1 LDYVGMGVM
10 AYPLRY
16 ALADLA
22 LALSR
27 AAEDGDAVRATA
39 ARAAADMIGDGAGV
53 QLLRDDGKYGPITFH
68 HLDESQSAPLIR
80 MLDRAGELPD
90 DDLSTALAA
99 SRRPLVLAPD
109 AGQPLT
115 ELPQPRSQTFDDP
128 GAPNPLLYAAALCPV
143 IVDNTYAGYL
153 VLTRATP
160 GSLYSAAEV
169 ELARDIAGE
178 LSLACSATKARER
191 LRASEEKYR
200 RVLETIPEG
209 VLQLD
214 SEGVATYA
222 NEPIG
227 VVLGLPRAQL
237 VGVSLRGF
245 LDVRGQAE
253 FTRRLAECKAGRS
266 TVGATKLMRAD
277 GSQRSVRISMM
288 PLTDAQTPY
297 LGVVCM
303 VTDTTDHIDARGLK
317 RQLDHLRRLDS
328 LGQLIGGISHDFN
341 NLLTVVA
348 GSADMIAT
356 TTAEGSPQH
365 QLAKDV
371 MHAVDTGRSL
381 THQLLAFGRTEGN
394 RPEII
399 PIPDLL
405 TDVQS
410 LFSRTL
416 GERIGL
422 DLAFGPDVWPVCAER
437 GPLEQALVN
446 LAANA
451 RDAMLHGGMLRVT
464 ATNETVLP
472 GQLAEGA
479 PTGRLV
485 HMVITD
491 TGTGMSD
498 ETRKRALEPFF
509 TTRPTAAGLGL
520 ATTAGI
526 VQGIGGYISLESQP
540 RMGTT
545 VHLYLPAAEERAA
558 PAVDRQITP
567 SVIGRVLIVED
578 QPEVAQLVRRLI
590 EPAGYAITVATDALT
605 AVTQVAAGAHPD
617 LLITDV
623 VMPTMTGPELADAL
637 RTHQPDLPVLF
648 MSGYT
653 AASLGPQLHLDGNS
667 MLVEKPFTRSTLLA
681 AIRSLC
687 GPQPPLPGSR
697 PAPLPG
703 SPLPLVPLPLP
714 EN

>member
-1 LDYVGMGVM
+1 MGVM

-27 AAEDGDAVRATA
+27 VSEDAAAVRSTA

-53 QLLRDDGKYGPITFH
+53 QLLRDDGRYDAITYH
-68 HLDESQSAPLIR
+68 HVDDERSAALGRLLDHVDQ
-80 MLDRAGELPD
+80 LPD
-90 DDLSTALAA
+90 DEFSTALAA
-99 SRRPLVLAPD
+99 SRRPMVLSGDGIEPL
-109 AGQPLT
+109 AG
-115 ELPQPRSQTFDDP
+115 DDHQIH
-128 GAPNPLLYAAALCPV
+128 AAVLCPV

-153 VLTRATP
+153 VLTRETP
-160 GSLYSAAEV
+160 GASYSSAEV

-178 LSLACSATKARER
+178 LALACSSARAMER
-191 LRASEEKYR
+191 LKASEERYR

-237 VGVSLRGF
+237 VGVALRGF
-245 LDVRGQAE
+245 LDAVGQKELA
-253 FTRRLAECKAGRS
+253 RRLAECQAGRS
-266 TVGATKLMRAD
+266 TVGGTRLMRAD
-277 GSQRSVRISMM
+277 GSQRSVRMSMM
-288 PLTDAQTPY
+288 PLMNEQAQFS
-297 LGVVCM
+297 GVVCM
-303 VTDTTDHIDARGLK
+303 ITDTTDHIDARGLK

-348 GSADMIAT
+348 GSADMIAGKVE
-356 TTAEGSPQH
+356 EGTPQH
-365 QLAKDV
+365 QLAKDILD
-371 MHAVDTGRSL
+371 AVGTGRTL
-381 THQLLAFGRTEGN
+381 THQLLAFGRSDGN

-416 GERIGL
+416 GEHIGL
-422 DLAFGPDVWPVCAER
+422 DLAFGKDVWAVRAER

-451 RDAMLHGGMLRVT
+451 RDAMLHGGMLRVA
-464 ATNETVLP
+464 ATNEVVEP
-472 GQLAEGA
+472 GDHAHGA

-485 HMVITD
+485 HLVITD
-491 TGTGMSD
+491 TGVGMTD
-498 ETRKRALEPFF
+498 EVRQRALEPFF

-526 VQGIGGYISLESQP
+526 VQGIGGSIELESEP

-545 VHLYLPAAEERAA
+545 VHLYLPAAEERSATA
-558 PAVDRQITP
+558 GERPGGNP
-567 SVIGRVLIVED
+567 VIGRVLIVED
-578 QPEVAQLVRRLI
+578 QPEVAQLVERLI
-590 EPAGYAITVATDALT
+590 APAGYAITVATDALT
-605 AVTQVAAGAHPD
+605 AVSQVAAGAHPD

-623 VMPTMTGPELADAL
+623 VMPTMTGPELAGAL
-637 RTHQPDLPVLF
+637 RTHHPHLPVLF

-653 AASLGPQLHLDGNS
+653 AASLGPQLHLDDNS
-667 MLVEKPFTRSTLLA
+667 MLLEKPFTRSTLLG
-681 AIRSLC
+681 AIRNLC
-687 GPQPPLPGSR
+687 GPQPTRS
-697 PAPLPG
+697 
-703 SPLPLVPLPLP
+703 
-714 EN
+714 E

>member
-1 LDYVGMGVM
+1 MGVM
-10 AYPLRY
+10 AFPLRY

-27 AAEDGDAVRATA
+27 ACEDIAEVRSTA
-39 ARAAADMIGDGAGV
+39 ARAAADMVGDGAGV
-53 QLLRDDGKYGPITFH
+53 QLLRDDGRYDEFTFYH
-68 HLDESQSAPLIR
+68 PEADQAEVLRLV
-80 MLDRAGELPD
+80 LNRAGQRPED
-90 DDLSTALAA
+90 DDFSTELAA
-99 SRRPLVLAPD
+99 TRRPVVLAAVND
-109 AGQPLT
+109 EPLA
-115 ELPQPRSQTFDDP
+115 ELGSTVH
-128 GAPNPLLYAAALCPV
+128 AAVLCPM
-143 IVDNTYAGYL
+143 IVDNSYVGYL
-153 VLTRATP
+153 ILTRSRP
-160 GSLYSAAEV
+160 GMFYSPGEV

-178 LSLACSATKARER
+178 LCLALSSVHARER

-227 VVLGLPRAQL
+227 VVLGLPRQQL
-237 VGVSLRGF
+237 IGLKLRGF
-245 LDVRGQAE
+245 LDEQGQKE
-253 FTRRLAECKAGRS
+253 LTRRLAECRAGRS
-266 TVGATKLMRAD
+266 TVGATRLLRAD
-277 GSQRSVRISMM
+277 GSRRNVRVSMM
-288 PLTDAQTPY
+288 PLTGEHGEYA
-297 LGVVCM
+297 GVVCM
-303 VTDTTDHIDARGLK
+303 ITDTTDHIDARGLK

-348 GSADMIAT
+348 GSADMIAST
-356 TTAEGSPQH
+356 TDNQSPQH
-365 QLAKDV
+365 QLAKDI
-371 MHAVDTGRSL
+371 MNAVGTGRTL

-394 RPEII
+394 RSEII
-399 PIPDLL
+399 GIPDLL

-416 GERIGL
+416 GEHIGL
-422 DLAFGPDVWPVCAER
+422 DLAFGPDVWPIRAER

-451 RDAMLHGGMLRVT
+451 RDAMLRGGMLRVA
-464 ATNETVLP
+464 ATNEVIEP

-479 PTGRLV
+479 PNGRLV

-491 TGTGMSD
+491 TGIGMSD

-509 TTRPTAAGLGL
+509 TTRPTASGLGL

-526 VQGIGGYISLESQP
+526 VQGIGGHIALESEP

-545 VHLYLPAAEERAA
+545 VHLYLPAAEERPPQSA
-558 PAVDRQITP
+558 DRSSTH

-578 QPEVAQLVRRLI
+578 QPEVAQLVQRLI
-590 EPAGYAITVATDALT
+590 EPAGYAITVATDALM
-605 AVTQVAAGAHPD
+605 AVTQVAVGGRPD

-623 VMPTMTGPELADAL
+623 VMPSMTGPELANAL
-637 RTHQPDLPVLF
+637 RTHHPDLPVLY

-653 AASLGPQLHLDGNS
+653 AASLGPQLNLDENS
-667 MLVEKPFTRSTLLA
+667 MLIEKPFTRSTLLN
-681 AIRSLC
+681 AIKSLC
-687 GPQPPLPGSR
+687 GPQPPLAG
-697 PAPLPG
+697 
-703 SPLPLVPLPLP
+703 
-714 EN
+714 

>member
-1 LDYVGMGVM
+1 MGVM

-27 AAEDGDAVRATA
+27 VSDDPAAVQSTA

-53 QLLRDDGKYGPITFH
+53 QLLRDDGRYDTISYH
-68 HLDESQSAPLIR
+68 HIDDERSASLAQLLDHVDQ
-80 MLDRAGELPD
+80 LPD
-90 DDLSTALAA
+90 DDFSTAMAA
-99 SRRPLVLAPD
+99 SRRPIVLAGDGIEPL
-109 AGQPLT
+109 AGDEHLIH
-115 ELPQPRSQTFDDP
+115 
-128 GAPNPLLYAAALCPV
+128 AAVLCPV

-153 VLTRATP
+153 VLTRETSGAF
-160 GSLYSAAEV
+160 YSTAEV

-178 LSLACSATKARER
+178 LALACSSARALER
-191 LRASEEKYR
+191 LRASEERYR

-214 SEGVATYA
+214 PDGQVTYA

-227 VVLGLPRAQL
+227 VVLGMPRSQL

-245 LDVRGQAE
+245 LDNQGQKE
-253 FTRRLAECKAGRS
+253 LTRRLTECESGRS
-266 TVGATKLMRAD
+266 TVGATRLMRAD
-277 GSQRSVRISMM
+277 GSQRSVRMSMM
-288 PLTDAQTPY
+288 PLMDDHGGFS
-297 LGVVCM
+297 GVVLM

-341 NLLTVVA
+341 NLLTVVG
-348 GSADMIAT
+348 GSADMIASSVE
-356 TTAEGSPQH
+356 EGSPQH
-365 QLAKDV
+365 RMATDILD
-371 MHAVDTGRSL
+371 AVNTGRTL
-381 THQLLAFGRTEGN
+381 THQLLAFGRSDGN

-416 GERIGL
+416 GEHIGL
-422 DLAFGPDVWPVCAER
+422 DLAFGPDVWPIRAER

-451 RDAMLHGGMLRVT
+451 RDAMLHGGMLRV
-464 ATNETVLP
+464 AAMNEVVESGT
-472 GQLAEGA
+472 AEGKPA
-479 PTGRLV
+479 GRLV
-485 HMVITD
+485 HLVITD
-491 TGTGMSD
+491 TGMGMTD
-498 ETRKRALEPFF
+498 EVRRRALEPFF

-526 VQGIGGYISLESQP
+526 VQGIGGHIELESEP

-545 VHLYLPAAEERAA
+545 VHLYLPAAEER
-558 PAVDRQITP
+558 PASAEVRQGKP
-567 SVIGRVLIVED
+567 AVIGRVLIVED
-578 QPEVAQLVRRLI
+578 QPEVAQLVQRLI
-590 EPAGYAITVATDALT
+590 EPAGYAITVATDALS

-623 VMPTMTGPELADAL
+623 VMPTMTGPELAAAL
-637 RTHQPDLPVLF
+637 RTHHPNLPVLY

-653 AASLGPQLHLDGNS
+653 AASLGPQLHLDDNS
-667 MLVEKPFTRSTLLA
+667 MLIEKPFTRSTLLA
-681 AIRSLC
+681 AIRNLSES
-687 GPQPPLPGSR
+687 QPG
-697 PAPLPG
+697 
-703 SPLPLVPLPLP
+703 
-714 EN
+714 

>member
-1 LDYVGMGVM
+1 MGVM

-27 AAEDGDAVRATA
+27 VADNAAEVRATA

-53 QLLRDDGKYGPITFH
+53 QLLRDDGRYDALTYRH
-68 HLDESQSAPLIR
+68 VDDERSAALSR
-80 MLDRAGELPD
+80 VLEHVGKLPD
-90 DDLSTALAA
+90 DDFSTALAA
-99 SRRPLVLAPD
+99 SRRPIVLAGDGVEPL
-109 AGQPLT
+109 AGDEHQVH
-115 ELPQPRSQTFDDP
+115 
-128 GAPNPLLYAAALCPV
+128 AAVLCPV

-153 VLTRATP
+153 VLTRETP
-160 GSLYSAAEV
+160 GAFYSTAEV

-178 LSLACSATKARER
+178 LALAVSSAHALER
-191 LRASEEKYR
+191 LRASEERYR

-227 VVLGLPRAQL
+227 VVLGMPRHQL

-245 LDVRGQAE
+245 LDDQGQKE
-253 FTRRLAECKAGRS
+253 LNRRLTECRAGRS
-266 TVGATKLMRAD
+266 TVGATRLMRAD
-277 GSQRSVRISMM
+277 GSRRSVRMSMM
-288 PLTDAQTPY
+288 PLMDDQARFS
-297 LGVVCM
+297 GVVCM

-341 NLLTVVA
+341 NLLTVVG
-348 GSADMIAT
+348 GSADMILT
-356 TTAEGSPQH
+356 SVEEGSAQH
-365 QLAKDV
+365 QLAQDILE
-371 MHAVDTGRSL
+371 AVGTGRTL
-381 THQLLAFGRTEGN
+381 THQLLAFGRSEGN

-416 GERIGL
+416 GEHIGL
-422 DLAFGPDVWPVCAER
+422 DLAFGPDVWPVRAER

-451 RDAMLHGGMLRVT
+451 RDAMLHGGMLRV
-464 ATNETVLP
+464 AASNEVHEQGEP
-472 GQLAEGA
+472 PEGA
-479 PTGRLV
+479 PQGRLV

-491 TGTGMSD
+491 TGSGMTD
-498 ETRKRALEPFF
+498 EVRQRALEPFF

-526 VQGIGGYISLESQP
+526 VQGLGGHIVLESQP

-545 VHLYLPAAEERAA
+545 VHLYLPAAEERRAEA
-558 PAVDRQITP
+558 REAVSQ
-567 SVIGRVLIVED
+567 VIGNVLIVED
-578 QPEVAQLVRRLI
+578 QPEVAQLVQRLI
-590 EPAGYAITVATDALT
+590 EPAGYVITVATDALM

-623 VMPTMTGPELADAL
+623 VMPTMTGPELASAL
-637 RTHQPDLPVLF
+637 RTHHPDLPVLY

-653 AASLGPQLHLDGNS
+653 AASLGPQLHLDDNS
-667 MLVEKPFTRSTLLA
+667 MLIEKPFTRSTLLG
-681 AIRSLC
+681 AIRTLC
-687 GPQPPLPGSR
+687 GPQPTPG
-697 PAPLPG
+697 
-703 SPLPLVPLPLP
+703 
-714 EN
+714 E

>member
-1 LDYVGMGVM
+1 MGVM

-27 AAEDGDAVRATA
+27 AAEDVAEVQATA

-53 QLLRDDGKYGPITFH
+53 QLLGDDGHYEALTFH
-68 HLDESQSAPLIR
+68 HPDVERSAALQRALDQQGR
-80 MLDRAGELPD
+80 LPED
-90 DDLSTALAA
+90 EFSTTLAA
-99 SRRPLVLAPD
+99 SRRPVVLAADGREP
-109 AGQPLT
+109 
-115 ELPQPRSQTFDDP
+115 LPQFST
-128 GAPNPLLYAAALCPV
+128 GVHAAVLCPV

-153 VLTRATP
+153 ILTRGEV
-160 GSLYSAAEV
+160 GSFYAAAEV
-169 ELARDIAGE
+169 ELARDITGE
-178 LSLACSATKARER
+178 LCLALSSAKARER
-191 LRASEEKYR
+191 LKVSEEKYR

-214 SEGVATYA
+214 VEGVATYA

-227 VVLGLPRAQL
+227 VVLGMPRHQL
-237 VGVSLRGF
+237 VGMPLRGF
-245 LDVRGQAE
+245 LDVVGQKE
-253 FTRRLAECKAGRS
+253 LNRRLAECKAGRS
-266 TVGATKLMRAD
+266 TVGATRLNRAD
-277 GSQRSVRISMM
+277 GSHRSVRMSMM
-288 PLTDAQTPY
+288 PLTDETGQY
-297 LGVVCM
+297 SGVVCM

-348 GSADMIAT
+348 GSADMIAS

-365 QLAKDV
+365 QMATDI
-371 MHAVDTGRSL
+371 MAAVNTGRSL

-416 GERIGL
+416 GEHIGL
-422 DLAFGPDVWPVCAER
+422 DLAFGPDVWPIRAER

-451 RDAMLHGGMLRVT
+451 RDAMLRGGMLRVA
-464 ATNETVLP
+464 ATNEVVVP

-479 PTGRLV
+479 PTGKLV

-491 TGTGMSD
+491 TGVGMSD

-526 VQGIGGYISLESQP
+526 VQGIGGHIMLESEP

-545 VHLYLPAAEERAA
+545 VHLYLPAAEERPA
-558 PAVDRQITP
+558 PAVDRQTTP

-578 QPEVAQLVRRLI
+578 QPEVAQLVQRLI
-590 EPAGYAITVATDALT
+590 EPAGYTITVATDALT
-605 AVTQVAAGAHPD
+605 AVTQVAAGEHPD

-623 VMPTMTGPELADAL
+623 VMPTMTGPELANAL
-637 RTHQPDLPVLF
+637 RTHQPDLPVLY

-653 AASLGPQLHLDGNS
+653 AASLGPQLNLDANS
-667 MLVEKPFTRSTLLA
+667 MLIEKPFTRSTLLG
-681 AIRSLC
+681 AIKSLC
-687 GPQPPLPGSR
+687 GPQPPREASHPHPGQS
-697 PAPLPG
+697 
-703 SPLPLVPLPLP
+703 
-714 EN
+714 

>member
-1 LDYVGMGVM
+1 MGVM

-27 AAEDGDAVRATA
+27 AADDAAEVRSTA

-53 QLLRDDGKYGPITFH
+53 QLLGDDGRYDAITYH
-68 HLDESQSAPLIR
+68 HIDDERSAALGR
-80 MLDRAGELPD
+80 MLDHAGRLPD
-90 DDLSTALAA
+90 DDFSTTLAA
-99 SRRPLVLAPD
+99 SRRPIVLAGD
-109 AGQPLT
+109 GAEPLSSG
-115 ELPQPRSQTFDDP
+115 EQQVH
-128 GAPNPLLYAAALCPV
+128 AAVLCPV

-153 VLTRATP
+153 VLTRETP
-160 GSLYSAAEV
+160 GALYSTAEV

-178 LSLACSATKARER
+178 LALAVSNAHAMER
-191 LRASEEKYR
+191 LRASEERYR

-214 SEGVATYA
+214 PEGVATYA
-222 NEPIG
+222 NEPMG

-245 LDVRGQAE
+245 LDDQGQKE
-253 FTRRLAECKAGRS
+253 LTRRLNECKAGRS
-266 TVGATKLMRAD
+266 TVGATRLMRAD
-277 GSQRSVRISMM
+277 GSRRSVRMSMM
-288 PLTDAQTPY
+288 PLMDDHGRFN
-297 LGVVCM
+297 GVVCM

-348 GSADMIAT
+348 GSADMILT
-356 TTAEGSPQH
+356 TSAEGEQHH
-365 QLAKDV
+365 QLARDI
-371 MHAVDTGRSL
+371 MEAVSTGRTL
-381 THQLLAFGRTEGN
+381 THQLLAFGRSDGN

-416 GERIGL
+416 GEHIGL
-422 DLAFGPDVWPVCAER
+422 DLAFGPDVWPVRAER

-446 LAANA
+446 VAANA
-451 RDAMLHGGMLRVT
+451 RDAMLHGGMVRVA
-464 ATNETVLP
+464 ATNEVHKTGAP
-472 GQLAEGA
+472 PEGA
-479 PTGRLV
+479 PAGRVV
-485 HMVITD
+485 HLVITD
-491 TGTGMSD
+491 TGVGMTD
-498 ETRKRALEPFF
+498 EVRQRALEPFF

-526 VQGIGGYISLESQP
+526 VQGIGGHIELESQP
-540 RMGTT
+540 RIGTT
-545 VHLYLPAAEERAA
+545 VHLYLPAAEEKPATSGERQGA
-558 PAVDRQITP
+558 PA
-567 SVIGRVLIVED
+567 VIGRVLIVED
-578 QPEVAQLVRRLI
+578 QPEVAQLVQRLI
-590 EPAGYAITVATDALT
+590 EPAGYAITVATDALM

-623 VMPTMTGPELADAL
+623 VMPAMTGPELASAL
-637 RTHQPDLPVLF
+637 RTHHPDLPVLY

-653 AASLGPQLHLDGNS
+653 AASLGPQLTLDENS
-667 MLVEKPFTRSTLLA
+667 MLIEKPFTRSTLLG
-681 AIRSLC
+681 AIRTLC
-687 GPQPPLPGSR
+687 GPQPPR
-697 PAPLPG
+697 NPA
-703 SPLPLVPLPLP
+703 
-714 EN
+714 

>member
-1 LDYVGMGVM
+1 MGVM

-27 AAEDGDAVRATA
+27 VAENAEEVRSTA
-39 ARAAADMIGDGAGV
+39 ARAAADMVGDGAGV
-53 QLLRDDGKYGPITFH
+53 QLLGDDGRYDTLTYH
-68 HLDESQSAPLIR
+68 HVDDELAPAFARL
-80 MLDRAGELPD
+80 LDRAGELPD
-90 DDLSTALAA
+90 DDFSTSLAA
-99 SRRPLVLAPD
+99 SRRPVVLA
-109 AGQPLT
+109 GENGEPLT
-115 ELPQPRSQTFDDP
+115 ELPRPRHEAYVDP
-128 GAPNPLLYAAALCPV
+128 GVPAPDIHAAVLCPI

-160 GSLYSAAEV
+160 GAVYSAAEV
-169 ELARDIAGE
+169 ELARDVAGE
-178 LSLACSATKARER
+178 LSLALSGARAMER
-191 LRASEEKYR
+191 LRASEERYR

-214 SEGVATYA
+214 DDGVATYA

-227 VVLGLPRAQL
+227 VVLGMPRAQL
-237 VGVSLRGF
+237 IGVSLRGF
-245 LDVRGQAE
+245 LDKHGQAE
-253 FTRRLAECKAGRS
+253 LTRRLAECKAGRS

-277 GSQRSVRISMM
+277 GSQRSVRMSMM
-288 PLTDAQTPY
+288 PLEDEHGRRN
-297 LGVVCM
+297 GVLCM
-303 VTDTTDHIDARGLK
+303 VTDTTDHIDAKGLK

-328 LGQLIGGISHDFN
+328 MGQLIGGISHDFN
-341 NLLTVVA
+341 NLMTVVA

-356 TTAEGSPQH
+356 TTAEGTPQH
-365 QLAKDV
+365 QMAKDILD
-371 MHAVDTGRSL
+371 AVATGRTL

-422 DLAFGPDVWPVCAER
+422 DLAFSPDVWPVRAER

-451 RDAMLHGGMLRVT
+451 RDAMLHGGMLRVA
-464 ATNETVLP
+464 ATNEVVEP

-479 PTGRLV
+479 PAGRIV
-485 HMVITD
+485 HMVIQD
-491 TGTGMSD
+491 TGVGMSD
-498 ETRKRALEPFF
+498 ETRRRALEPFF

-526 VQGIGGYISLESQP
+526 VQGIGGHIALESQP

-545 VHLYLPAAEERAA
+545 VHLYLPAAEERA
-558 PAVDRQITP
+558 PAVDRRVTP
-567 SVIGRVLIVED
+567 AVIGRVLIVED
-578 QPEVAQLVRRLI
+578 QPEVAQLVQRLI
-590 EPAGYAITVATDALT
+590 EPAGYEITVATDALT

-623 VMPTMTGPELADAL
+623 VMPTMTGPELAAAL
-637 RTHQPDLPVLF
+637 RTHHPDLPVLY

-653 AASLGPQLHLDGNS
+653 AASLGPQLHLDANS
-667 MLVEKPFTRSTLLA
+667 MLVEKPFTRSTLLG
-681 AIRSLC
+681 AIHTLC
-687 GPQPPLPGSR
+687 GPQPARRTS
-697 PAPLPG
+697 
-703 SPLPLVPLPLP
+703 
-714 EN
+714 

>member
-1 LDYVGMGVM
+1 M

-27 AAEDGDAVRATA
+27 AAGDSAEVQATA

-53 QLLRDDGKYGPITFH
+53 QLLRDDGRYDTITVH
-68 HLDESQSAPLIR
+68 HPDVEQSA
-80 MLDRAGELPD
+80 MLGRTLNRADQLPD
-90 DDLSTALAA
+90 DGFSTALAA
-99 SRRPLVLAPD
+99 SRRPMVLA
-109 AGQPLT
+109 AEGQEPLA
-115 ELPQPRSQTFDDP
+115 ELSGIHATV
-128 GAPNPLLYAAALCPV
+128 LCPV

-153 VLTRATP
+153 ILTRSAP
-160 GSLYSAAEV
+160 GSFYTTAEV

-178 LSLACSATKARER
+178 LCLALSSARAMER

-214 SEGVATYA
+214 AEGVATYA

-237 VGVSLRGF
+237 IGVSLRGF
-245 LDVRGQAE
+245 LDDQGQKE
-253 FTRRLAECKAGRS
+253 LTRRLAECKAGRS
-266 TVGATKLMRAD
+266 TVGATRLLRAD
-277 GSQRSVRISMM
+277 GSQRSVRVSMM
-288 PLTDAQTPY
+288 PLTDEHGQY
-297 LGVVCM
+297 GGVVCM

-348 GSADMIAT
+348 GSADMISS
-356 TTAEGSPQH
+356 TTADGSPQH
-365 QLAKDV
+365 QLAKDI
-371 MHAVDTGRSL
+371 MDAVATGRTL
-381 THQLLAFGRTEGN
+381 THQLLAFGRTDGN

-416 GERIGL
+416 GEHIGL
-422 DLAFGPDVWPVCAER
+422 DLAFGPDVWPVRAER

-451 RDAMLHGGMLRVT
+451 RDAMLHGGMLRVA
-464 ATNETVLP
+464 ATNEVVQA

-491 TGTGMSD
+491 TGVGMTD
-498 ETRKRALEPFF
+498 ETRRRALEPFF

-526 VQGIGGYISLESQP
+526 VQGIGGHITLESEP

-545 VHLYLPAAEERAA
+545 VHLYLPAAEER
-558 PAVDRQITP
+558 PVSSGDRQGTTQL
-567 SVIGRVLIVED
+567 IGRVLIVED
-578 QPEVAQLVRRLI
+578 QPEVAQLVQRLI
-590 EPAGYAITVATDALT
+590 EPAGYEITVATDALM

-623 VMPTMTGPELADAL
+623 VMPTMTGPELASAL
-637 RTHQPDLPVLF
+637 RTHHPHLPVLF

-653 AASLGPQLHLDGNS
+653 AASLGPQLNLDTNS
-667 MLVEKPFTRSTLLA
+667 MLIEKPFTRSTLLG
-681 AIRSLC
+681 AIKSLC
-687 GPQPPLPGSR
+687 GPQPPLGS
-697 PAPLPG
+697 
-703 SPLPLVPLPLP
+703 S
-714 EN
+714 

>member
-1 LDYVGMGVM
+1 M

-27 AAEDGDAVRATA
+27 VSHDPAAVQSTA

-53 QLLRDDGKYGPITFH
+53 QLLRDDGRYDSITYH
-68 HLDESQSAPLIR
+68 HIDDERSASMSRVLDHVDQ
-80 MLDRAGELPD
+80 LPD
-90 DDLSTALAA
+90 DDFSTALAA
-99 SRRPLVLAPD
+99 SRRPLVLAGDGVEPL
-109 AGQPLT
+109 AG
-115 ELPQPRSQTFDDP
+115 EEHEIHS
-128 GAPNPLLYAAALCPV
+128 AVLCPV

-153 VLTRATP
+153 VLTRETP
-160 GSLYSAAEV
+160 GSFYSTAEV

-178 LSLACSATKARER
+178 LALACSSARALER
-191 LRASEEKYR
+191 LRASEERYR

-214 SEGVATYA
+214 DDGVVTYA

-227 VVLGLPRAQL
+227 VVLGMPRSQL

-245 LDVRGQAE
+245 LNDQGQKE
-253 FTRRLAECKAGRS
+253 LNRRINECREGRS
-266 TVGATKLMRAD
+266 TVGGTRLMRAD
-277 GSQRSVRISMM
+277 GSQRTVRISMM
-288 PLTDAQTPY
+288 PLMGDHGEFT
-297 LGVVCM
+297 GVVCM

-341 NLLTVVA
+341 NLLTVVG
-348 GSADMIAT
+348 GSAEMITASAEQDSQHHRLAT
-356 TTAEGSPQH
+356 DILE
-365 QLAKDV
+365 
-371 MHAVDTGRSL
+371 AVGTGRSL
-381 THQLLAFGRTEGN
+381 THQLLAFGRSDGN

-416 GERIGL
+416 GEHIGL
-422 DLAFGPDVWPVCAER
+422 DLAFGPDVWAVRAER

-451 RDAMLHGGMLRVT
+451 RDAMLHGGMLRV
-464 ATNETVLP
+464 AAMNEVVEP
-472 GQLAEGA
+472 GKGPEGMPA
-479 PTGRLV
+479 GKLV
-485 HMVITD
+485 HIVITD
-491 TGTGMSD
+491 TGVGMTD
-498 ETRKRALEPFF
+498 EVRQRALEPFF

-526 VQGIGGYISLESQP
+526 VQGIGGHIELESEP

-545 VHLYLPAAEERAA
+545 VHLYLPAAEEKPASATGRQGA
-558 PAVDRQITP
+558 PT
-567 SVIGRVLIVED
+567 VIGRVLIVED
-578 QPEVAQLVRRLI
+578 QPEVAQLVQRLI
-590 EPAGYAITVATDALT
+590 EPAGYAITVATDTLQ
-605 AVTQVAAGAHPD
+605 AVSLVAAGQHPD

-623 VMPTMTGPELADAL
+623 VMPTMTGPELANAL
-637 RTHQPDLPVLF
+637 RTHRPDLPVLY

-653 AASLGPQLHLDGNS
+653 AASLGPQLHLDDNS
-667 MLVEKPFTRSTLLA
+667 MLIEKPFTRSTLLA
-681 AIRSLC
+681 AIRTLA
-687 GPQPPLPGSR
+687 GTQPSS
-697 PAPLPG
+697 AP
-703 SPLPLVPLPLP
+703 
-714 EN
+714 NDTATAK

>member
-1 LDYVGMGVM
+1 M

-27 AAEDGDAVRATA
+27 AAQDVAKVRATA
-39 ARAAADMIGDGAGV
+39 AQAAADMVGDGAGI
-53 QLLRDDGKYGPITFH
+53 QMLREDGRYDAITFH
-68 HLDESQSAPLIR
+68 HPDDGLRAPYAEL
-80 MLDRAGELPD
+80 LDREGELPD
-90 DDLSTALAA
+90 DDFSTGLAA
-99 SRRPLVLAPD
+99 SRRPVVLT
-109 AGQPLT
+109 GQGGEPLT
-115 ELPQPRSQTFDDP
+115 VLHRAGAEP
-128 GAPNPLLYAAALCPV
+128 GERAPAVHAAVLCPV

-153 VLTRATP
+153 LVVRGAP
-160 GSLYSAAEV
+160 GAAYTEAEV

-178 LSLACSATKARER
+178 LSLALSSARAQER
-191 LRASEEKYR
+191 LRASEERYR

-214 SEGVATYA
+214 DEGVATYA

-237 VGVSLRGF
+237 IGVSLRGF
-245 LDVRGQAE
+245 LDDAGQRE
-253 FTRRLAECKAGRS
+253 LMRRLAECRAGRS
-266 TVGATKLMRAD
+266 TVGATRLMRAD
-277 GSQRSVRISMM
+277 GSQRSVRMSMM
-288 PLTDAQTPY
+288 PLEDENGQHGHV
-297 LGVVCM
+297 LCM
-303 VTDTTDHIDARGLK
+303 ITDTTDHIDARGLK

-328 LGQLIGGISHDFN
+328 MGQLIGGISHDFN
-341 NLLTVVA
+341 NLMTVVQ

-356 TTAEGSPQH
+356 TTAEDSPQH
-365 QLAKDV
+365 RMAKDI
-371 MHAVDTGRSL
+371 MEAVNTGRTL

-422 DLAFGPDVWPVCAER
+422 DLAFGPDVWPVRAER

-451 RDAMLHGGMLRVT
+451 RDAMLHGGMLRVA
-464 ATNETVLP
+464 ATNEVIEP
-472 GQLAEGA
+472 GQLAEDA

-485 HMVITD
+485 HMVIQD
-491 TGTGMSD
+491 TGVGMTD

-526 VQGIGGYISLESQP
+526 VKGIGGHIALESEP

-545 VHLYLPAAEERAA
+545 VHLYLPAAEQRAG
-558 PAVDRQITP
+558 VDRRAKP
-567 SVIGRVLIVED
+567 AVIGRVLIVED
-578 QPEVAQLVRRLI
+578 QPEVAQLVQRLI
-590 EPAGYAITVATDALT
+590 APAGYEITVATDALT
-605 AVTQVAAGAHPD
+605 AVTEVAAGAQPD

-623 VMPTMTGPELADAL
+623 VMPTMTGPELAAAL
-637 RTHQPDLPVLF
+637 RTHHPDLPVLY

-653 AASLGPQLHLDGNS
+653 AASLGPQLHLDENS
-667 MLVEKPFTRSTLLA
+667 MLVEKPFTRSTLLG
-681 AIRSLC
+681 AILSLC
-687 GPQPPLPGSR
+687 GPQPSKSG
-697 PAPLPG
+697 
-703 SPLPLVPLPLP
+703 
-714 EN
+714 E

>member
-1 LDYVGMGVM
+1 M

-27 AAEDGDAVRATA
+27 AADDSAAVRATA
-39 ARAAADMIGDGAGV
+39 TRAAADMIGDGAGV
-53 QLLRDDGKYGPITFH
+53 QLLRDDGRYDTITYH
-68 HLDESQSAPLIR
+68 HLDDGQSAALAR
-80 MLDRAGELPD
+80 VLDRSHELPED
-90 DDLSTALAA
+90 DFSTALAA
-99 SRRPLVLAPD
+99 SRRPVVLVADGP
-109 AGQPLT
+109 GPLSS
-115 ELPQPRSQTFDDP
+115 LPSPRHHPYVDP
-128 GAPNPLLYAAALCPV
+128 GGDVPGIHAAVLCPL
-143 IVDNTYAGYL
+143 IVDNTYLGYL
-153 VLTRATP
+153 ILTRGAP
-160 GSLYSAAEV
+160 GSSYSTAEV
-169 ELARDIAGE
+169 ELARDITGE
-178 LSLACSATKARER
+178 LALAMSSARAIER
-191 LRASEEKYR
+191 LRLSEEKYR

-214 SEGVATYA
+214 ADGVATYA

-227 VVLGLPRAQL
+227 VVLGLPRKEL

-245 LDVRGQAE
+245 LDDLGQNE
-253 FTRRLAECKAGRS
+253 LTRRLTECKAGRS
-266 TVGATKLMRAD
+266 TVGATRLMRAD
-277 GSQRSVRISMM
+277 GSQRSVRMSMM
-288 PLTDAQTPY
+288 PLMDERHQFS
-297 LGVVCM
+297 GVVCM

-348 GSADMIAT
+348 GSADMIFT

-365 QLAKDV
+365 QLAKDI
-371 MHAVDTGRSL
+371 MDAVGTGRTL
-381 THQLLAFGRTEGN
+381 THQLLAFGRTDGN

-416 GERIGL
+416 GEHIGL
-422 DLAFGPDVWPVCAER
+422 DLAFGADVWPVRAER

-451 RDAMLHGGMLRVT
+451 RDAMLHGGMLRVA
-464 ATNETVLP
+464 ATNEVVKS

-479 PTGRLV
+479 PAGRIV
-485 HMVITD
+485 HMVIQD

-498 ETRKRALEPFF
+498 ETRRRALEPFF

-520 ATTAGI
+520 ATAAGI
-526 VQGIGGYISLESQP
+526 VQGIGGYISLESEP

-545 VHLYLPAAEERAA
+545 VHLYLPAAEERTVPSA
-558 PAVDRQITP
+558 DRQNSP
-567 SVIGRVLIVED
+567 NVIGRVLIVED
-578 QPEVAQLVRRLI
+578 QPEVAQLVQRLI
-590 EPAGYAITVATDALT
+590 APSGYEITVATDALM
-605 AVTQVAAGAHPD
+605 AVTQVAAGSHPD

-623 VMPTMTGPELADAL
+623 VMPTMTGPELAAAL
-637 RTHQPDLPVLF
+637 RTHHPDLPVLY

-653 AASLGPQLHLDGNS
+653 AASLGPQLHLDANS
-667 MLVEKPFTRSTLLA
+667 MLVEKPFTRSTLLG

-687 GPQPPLPGSR
+687 GPQPPR
-697 PAPLPG
+697 PT
-703 SPLPLVPLPLP
+703 S
-714 EN
+714 

>member
-1 LDYVGMGVM
+1 MGVM

-27 AAEDGDAVRATA
+27 AADDTAEVRVTA
-39 ARAAADMIGDGAGV
+39 ARAAADMIGDGAGA
-53 QLLRDDGKYGPITFH
+53 QLLRDDGRYDAITFH
-68 HLDESQSAPLIR
+68 HPDHEQNQALARVLN
-80 MLDRAGELPD
+80 RAGQLPD
-90 DDLSTALAA
+90 DDFSTALAA
-99 SRRPLVLAPD
+99 SRRPVVMAAEGREPLDQLAPMI
-109 AGQPLT
+109 
-115 ELPQPRSQTFDDP
+115 
-128 GAPNPLLYAAALCPV
+128 YATVLCPI

-153 VLTRATP
+153 ILTRSEP
-160 GSLYSAAEV
+160 GAFYAAAEV
-169 ELARDIAGE
+169 ELIRDIAGE
-178 LSLACSATKARER
+178 LSLALSSAKARKR
-191 LRASEEKYR
+191 LKVSEEKYR

-214 SEGVATYA
+214 PDGVATYA
-222 NEPIG
+222 NEPMG
-227 VVLGLPRAQL
+227 VVLGMPRSQL
-237 VGVSLRGF
+237 TGVSLRGF
-245 LDVRGQAE
+245 LDDQGQKE
-253 FTRRLAECKAGRS
+253 LTRRMAECKAGRS
-266 TVGATKLMRAD
+266 TVGATRMLRAD
-277 GSQRSVRISMM
+277 GSHRSVRMSMM
-288 PLTDAQTPY
+288 PLTGEHGQY
-297 LGVVCM
+297 QGVVCM

-365 QLAKDV
+365 QLARDI
-371 MHAVDTGRSL
+371 MDAVGKGRTL
-381 THQLLAFGRTEGN
+381 THQLLAFGRSEGN

-416 GERIGL
+416 GEHIGL
-422 DLAFGPDVWPVCAER
+422 DLAFGPDVWPVRAER

-451 RDAMLHGGMLRVT
+451 RDAMLHGGMLRVA
-464 ATNETVLP
+464 ATNEVVEPGRHADTV
-472 GQLAEGA
+472 

-485 HMVITD
+485 HLVITD
-491 TGTGMSD
+491 TGVGMDD
-498 ETRKRALEPFF
+498 ETRRRALEPFF

-526 VQGIGGYISLESQP
+526 VQGLGGHIELESQP

-545 VHLYLPAAEERAA
+545 VHLYLPAAEERPQ
-558 PAVDRQITP
+558 PAIDRQTTP
-567 SVIGRVLIVED
+567 AVIGRVLIVED
-578 QPEVAQLVRRLI
+578 QPEVAQLVQRLI
-590 EPAGYAITVATDALT
+590 EPAGYSITVATDALM
-605 AVTQVAAGAHPD
+605 AVTKVAAGEHPD

-623 VMPTMTGPELADAL
+623 VMPAMTGPELASAL
-637 RTHQPDLPVLF
+637 RTHHPELPVLY

-653 AASLGPQLHLDGNS
+653 AASLGPQLNLDENS
-667 MLVEKPFTRSTLLA
+667 MLIEKPFTRSTLLG
-681 AIRSLC
+681 AIKALC
-687 GPQPPLPGSR
+687 GPQPPLQTS
-697 PAPLPG
+697 
-703 SPLPLVPLPLP
+703 
-714 EN
+714 

>member
-1 LDYVGMGVM
+1 MGVM

-27 AAEDGDAVRATA
+27 AADDPAEVRSTA
-39 ARAAADMIGDGAGV
+39 AQAAADMIGDGAGV
-53 QLLRDDGKYGPITFH
+53 QLLRDDGRYDEISYH
-68 HLDESQSAPLIR
+68 HIDNERSAALGR
-80 MLDRAGELPD
+80 VLDRVGRLPED
-90 DDLSTALAA
+90 DFSTTLAA
-99 SRRPLVLAPD
+99 SRRPIVLAGD
-109 AGQPLT
+109 
-115 ELPQPRSQTFDDP
+115 
-128 GAPNPLLYAAALCPV
+128 GASPIGDGDHPVHAAVLCPV

-153 VLTRATP
+153 VLTRETP
-160 GSLYSAAEV
+160 GAFYSTAEV

-178 LSLACSATKARER
+178 LALAVSSARAMER
-191 LRASEEKYR
+191 LRASEERYR

-214 SEGVATYA
+214 PEGVATYA

-245 LDVRGQAE
+245 LDDQGQKE
-253 FTRRLAECKAGRS
+253 LTRRLDECKAGRS
-266 TVGATKLMRAD
+266 TVGATRLMRAD
-277 GSQRSVRISMM
+277 GSRRSVRMSMM
-288 PLTDAQTPY
+288 PLMDDHGRFN
-297 LGVVCM
+297 GVVCM

-348 GSADMIAT
+348 GSADMILT
-356 TTAEGSPQH
+356 TSVEGDQHH
-365 QLAKDV
+365 QLAKDI
-371 MHAVDTGRSL
+371 MEAVSTGRTL
-381 THQLLAFGRTEGN
+381 THQLLAFGRSDGN

-416 GERIGL
+416 GEHIGL
-422 DLAFGPDVWPVCAER
+422 DLAFGPDVWPVRAER

-446 LAANA
+446 VAANA
-451 RDAMLHGGMLRVT
+451 RDAMLHGGMVRVA
-464 ATNETVLP
+464 ATNEVHEP
-472 GQLAEGA
+472 GA
-479 PTGRLV
+479 PPQGAPAGRVV
-485 HMVITD
+485 HLVITD
-491 TGTGMSD
+491 TGVGMTD
-498 ETRKRALEPFF
+498 EVRQRALEPFF

-526 VQGIGGYISLESQP
+526 VQGIGGHIELESQP
-540 RMGTT
+540 RIGTT
-545 VHLYLPAAEERAA
+545 VHLYLPAAEEKTAATAERQGA
-558 PAVDRQITP
+558 PA
-567 SVIGRVLIVED
+567 VIGRVLIVED
-578 QPEVAQLVRRLI
+578 QPEVAQLVQRLI

-623 VMPTMTGPELADAL
+623 VMPTMTGPELAAAL
-637 RTHQPDLPVLF
+637 RTHHPDLPVLY

-653 AASLGPQLHLDGNS
+653 AASLGPQLTLDENS
-667 MLVEKPFTRSTLLA
+667 MLIEKPFTRSTLLG
-681 AIRSLC
+681 AIRTLC
-687 GPQPPLPGSR
+687 GPQPPR
-697 PAPLPG
+697 A
-703 SPLPLVPLPLP
+703 
-714 EN
+714 

>member
-1 LDYVGMGVM
+1 MGVM

-27 AAEDGDAVRATA
+27 AAENAAEVRSTA

-53 QLLRDDGKYGPITFH
+53 QLLRDDGRYDSITYQH
-68 HLDESQSAPLIR
+68 VDDERSASLGRLLDHGGQ
-80 MLDRAGELPD
+80 LPD
-90 DDLSTALAA
+90 DEFSTALAA
-99 SRRPLVLAPD
+99 GRRPLVLAGDGVEPL
-109 AGQPLT
+109 AGD
-115 ELPQPRSQTFDDP
+115 EHEIH
-128 GAPNPLLYAAALCPV
+128 AAVLCPV

-153 VLTRATP
+153 VLTRETP
-160 GSLYSAAEV
+160 GAFYSTAEV

-178 LSLACSATKARER
+178 LALACSSARALER
-191 LRASEEKYR
+191 LRASEERYR

-214 SEGVATYA
+214 PDGVATYA

-227 VVLGLPRAQL
+227 VVLGMPRHQL

-245 LDVRGQAE
+245 LDDQGQKE
-253 FTRRLAECKAGRS
+253 LTRRIAECQAGRS
-266 TVGATKLMRAD
+266 TVGATRLMRAD
-277 GSQRSVRISMM
+277 GSKRSVRMSMM
-288 PLTDAQTPY
+288 PLMDEQGQFT
-297 LGVVCM
+297 GVVCM

-341 NLLTVVA
+341 NLLTVVG
-348 GSADMIAT
+348 GSADMILSQ
-356 TTAEGSPQH
+356 TADGSPPH
-365 QLAKDV
+365 RLAQDILE
-371 MHAVDTGRSL
+371 AVNTGRTL
-381 THQLLAFGRTEGN
+381 THQLLAFGRSEGN

-416 GERIGL
+416 GEHIGL
-422 DLAFGPDVWPVCAER
+422 DLAFGPDVWPVKAER

-451 RDAMLHGGMLRVT
+451 RDAMLHGGMLRV
-464 ATNETVLP
+464 AAVNEVHET
-472 GQLAEGA
+472 GQPPEAA
-479 PTGRLV
+479 PQGRLV
-485 HMVITD
+485 HLVITD
-491 TGTGMSD
+491 TGTGMT
-498 ETRKRALEPFF
+498 EEVRQRALEPFF

-526 VQGIGGYISLESQP
+526 VQGIGGHIELESQP
-540 RMGTT
+540 RLGTT
-545 VHLYLPAAEERAA
+545 VHLYLPAAEERRPAEARQGAA
-558 PAVDRQITP
+558 Q
-567 SVIGRVLIVED
+567 VIGNVLIVED
-578 QPEVAQLVRRLI
+578 QPEVAQLVQRLI

-623 VMPTMTGPELADAL
+623 VMPTMTGPELASAL
-637 RTHQPDLPVLF
+637 RTHHPDLPVLY

-653 AASLGPQLHLDGNS
+653 AASLGPQLHLDENS
-667 MLVEKPFTRSTLLA
+667 MLIEKPFTRSTLLG
-681 AIRSLC
+681 AIRTLC
-687 GPQPPLPGSR
+687 GPQPAPG
-697 PAPLPG
+697 A
-703 SPLPLVPLPLP
+703 
-714 EN
+714 

>member
-1 LDYVGMGVM
+1 MGVM

-27 AAEDGDAVRATA
+27 ASQDASTVRATA
-39 ARAAADMIGDGAGV
+39 AQAAADMLGDAAGI
-53 QLLRDDGKYGPITFH
+53 QLLREDGRYDTITFH
-68 HLDESQSAPLIR
+68 HPDDELTRPYAQL
-80 MLDRAGELPD
+80 LDRDGELPD
-90 DDLSTALAA
+90 DDFSTGLAA
-99 SRRPLVLAPD
+99 SRRPVVLA
-109 AGQPLT
+109 GEGGEPLS
-115 ELPQPRSQTFDDP
+115 ELPRPRHQAYVDP
-128 GAPNPLLYAAALCPV
+128 GGARPAVHSAVLCPV

-153 VLTRATP
+153 VLVRADP
-160 GSLYSAAEV
+160 GSLYTEAEV

-178 LSLACSATKARER
+178 LSLALSSARAMER
-191 LRASEEKYR
+191 LRASEERYR

-245 LDVRGQAE
+245 LDERGQAE
-253 FTRRLAECKAGRS
+253 LMRRLIECRAGRS
-266 TVGATKLMRAD
+266 TVGGARLMRAD
-277 GSQRSVRISMM
+277 GSQRSVRMSMM
-288 PLTDAQTPY
+288 PLEDEHGQHGRV
-297 LGVVCM
+297 LCM
-303 VTDTTDHIDARGLK
+303 ITDTTDHIDARGLK

-328 LGQLIGGISHDFN
+328 MGQLIGGISHDFN
-341 NLLTVVA
+341 NLMTVVQ

-365 QLAKDV
+365 QMAKDI
-371 MHAVDTGRSL
+371 MDAVSTGRTL

-422 DLAFGPDVWPVCAER
+422 DLAFGPDVWPVRAER

-451 RDAMLHGGMLRVT
+451 RDAMLHGGMLRVA
-464 ATNETVLP
+464 ATNETIEP

-485 HMVITD
+485 HMVIQD

-498 ETRKRALEPFF
+498 ETLRRALEPFF
-509 TTRPTAAGLGL
+509 TTRATAAGLGL
-520 ATTAGI
+520 ATAAGI
-526 VQGIGGYISLESQP
+526 VQAIGGYISLESQP

-545 VHLYLPAAEERAA
+545 VHLYLPAAEERTG
-558 PAVDRQITP
+558 PADRRNSP

-578 QPEVAQLVRRLI
+578 QPEVAQLVQRLI
-590 EPAGYAITVATDALT
+590 APAGYEITVATDALT
-605 AVTQVAAGAHPD
+605 AVTQVAAGAQPD

-623 VMPTMTGPELADAL
+623 VMPAMTGPELAAAL
-637 RTHQPDLPVLF
+637 RTHHPDLPVLY

-653 AASLGPQLHLDGNS
+653 AASLGPQLHLDANS
-667 MLVEKPFTRSTLLA
+667 MLVEKPFTRSTLLG

-687 GPQPPLPGSR
+687 GPQP
-697 PAPLPG
+697 
-703 SPLPLVPLPLP
+703 VPQSVPQP
-714 EN
+714 VPQSSS

>member
-1 LDYVGMGVM
+1 MGVM

-27 AAEDGDAVRATA
+27 VSADPAGVQSTA

-53 QLLRDDGKYGPITFH
+53 QLLRDDGRYDAITYH
-68 HLDESQSAPLIR
+68 HIDDERSASVGRVLDH
-80 MLDRAGELPD
+80 AGQLPD
-90 DDLSTALAA
+90 DDFSTALAA
-99 SRRPLVLAPD
+99 SRRPIVLAGDGVEPL
-109 AGQPLT
+109 AG
-115 ELPQPRSQTFDDP
+115 EEHEIH
-128 GAPNPLLYAAALCPV
+128 AAVLCPV

-153 VLTRATP
+153 VLTRETP
-160 GSLYSAAEV
+160 GAFYSTAEV

-178 LSLACSATKARER
+178 LALACSSARALER
-191 LRASEEKYR
+191 LRVSEERYR

-214 SEGVATYA
+214 PDGQITYA

-227 VVLGLPRAQL
+227 VVLGMPRSQL

-245 LDVRGQAE
+245 LDAVGQKE
-253 FTRRLAECKAGRS
+253 LTRRLAECQAGRS
-266 TVGATKLMRAD
+266 TVGATRLMRAD
-277 GSQRSVRISMM
+277 GSQRSVRMSMM
-288 PLTDAQTPY
+288 PLMDDHGGFS
-297 LGVVCM
+297 GVVCM
-303 VTDTTDHIDARGLK
+303 VADTTDHIDAKGLK

-341 NLLTVVA
+341 NLLTVIG
-348 GSADMIAT
+348 GSADMITSTA
-356 TTAEGSPQH
+356 AEGTQQH
-365 QLAKDV
+365 KLATDILE
-371 MHAVDTGRSL
+371 AVNTGRTL
-381 THQLLAFGRTEGN
+381 THQLLAFGRSDGN

-416 GERIGL
+416 GEHIGL
-422 DLAFGPDVWPVCAER
+422 DLAFGPDVWPVRAER

-451 RDAMLHGGMLRVT
+451 RDAMLHGGMLRV
-464 ATNETVLP
+464 AAMNEVVEP
-472 GQLAEGA
+472 EAAQGK
-479 PTGRLV
+479 PPGRLV

-491 TGTGMSD
+491 TGVGMTD
-498 ETRKRALEPFF
+498 EVRRRALEPFF

-526 VQGIGGYISLESQP
+526 VQGIGGHIELESQP

-545 VHLYLPAAEERAA
+545 VHLYLPAAEERPS
-558 PAVDRQITP
+558 PAETRQNTP
-567 SVIGRVLIVED
+567 AVIGRVLIVED
-578 QPEVAQLVRRLI
+578 QPEVAQLVQRLI
-590 EPAGYAITVATDALT
+590 EPAGYAITVATDALM
-605 AVTQVAAGAHPD
+605 AVTQVAAGSHPD

-623 VMPTMTGPELADAL
+623 VMPSMTGPELAAAL
-637 RTHQPDLPVLF
+637 RTHHPDLPVLY

-653 AASLGPQLHLDGNS
+653 AASLGPQLHLDDNS
-667 MLVEKPFTRSTLLA
+667 MLIEKPFTRSTLLG
-681 AIRSLC
+681 AIRTLC
-687 GPQPPLPGSR
+687 GPQPSK
-697 PAPLPG
+697 PA
-703 SPLPLVPLPLP
+703 
-714 EN
+714 